1 MDLEIIQ
8 SLCKDIFEELGTG
21 FNEVVYQKALEVE
34 LRLCGINYERE
45 RIIPIIYKEH
55 QIGIGRADIIVDNQI
70 ILELKAVANLTNSG
84 KELKQLEHYL
94 NYTGIDK
101 GMVINFN
108 QSSGDV
114 DFRELE
120 IVDER

>member
-1 MDLEIIQ
+1 MDLETIQ
-8 SLCKDIFEELGTG
+8 NLCKNIFDELGTG

-34 LRLCGINYERE
+34 FRLSGINYERE
-45 RIIPIIYKEH
+45 RIIPITYKEH
-55 QIGIGRADIIVDNQI
+55 QVGIGRADIIIDNQI
-70 ILELKAVANLTNSG
+70 ILELKAVANLTHSG

-108 QSSGDV
+108 QSSGEV

-120 IVDER
+120 MVET

>member
-1 MDLEIIQ
+1 MELETIQ
-8 SLCKDIFEELGTG
+8 NLCKDIFNELGTG

-34 LRLCGINYERE
+34 FRLRGINYERE
-45 RIIPIIYKEH
+45 RIIPIIYKRH
-55 QIGIGRADIIVDNQI
+55 QVGIGRADVIVDNQI

-108 QSSGDV
+108 QSSGEV
-114 DFRELE
+114 EFKELE
-120 IVDER
+120 IVDE